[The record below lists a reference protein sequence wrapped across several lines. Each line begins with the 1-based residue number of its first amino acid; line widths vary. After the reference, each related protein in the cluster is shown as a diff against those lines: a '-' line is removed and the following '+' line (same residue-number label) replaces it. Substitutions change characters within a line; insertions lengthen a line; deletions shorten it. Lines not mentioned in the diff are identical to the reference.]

1 MSKLPEYSMA
11 GLVEKFM
18 VVKEGY
24 DSRSKSGSD
33 SDSDSDNGS
42 LLGGLLIIG
51 LLLFLT
57 IGIWIWGL
65 VVLIKYWKHLPAW
78 AKALGVIGLL
88 PILPLGPVVTLI
100 CVYVSK
106 GQGGKGSSGSSG
118 SSAKSSG
125 SVTPKQVSND

>member
-18 VVKEGY
+18 YVKEGY
-24 DSRSKSGSD
+24 ESRSKSG

-106 GQGGKGSSGSSG
+106 GQGSGKGSSGSS
-118 SSAKSSG
+118 SRSSG
-125 SVTPKQVSND
+125 SVTPAAVSD

>member
-1 MSKLPEYSMA
+1 MV
-11 GLVEKFM
+11 GLVEKFIY
-18 VVKEGY
+18 VKEGY
-24 DSRSKSGSD
+24 ESR
-33 SDSDSDNGS
+33 SDNGS
-42 LLGGLLIIG
+42 ALGGLLIIA

-65 VVLIKYWKHLPAW
+65 VVLIKYWKRLPSW

-106 GQGGKGSSGSSG
+106 DGKGSGSGSSRSNP
-118 SSAKSSG
+118 SSSN
-125 SVTPKQVSND
+125 TPTPP

>member
-11 GLVEKFM
+11 GLVEKFIY
-18 VVKEGY
+18 VKEGY
-24 DSRSKSGSD
+24 DSHSKSGSN
-33 SDSDSDNGS
+33 SDSDNGS

-65 VVLIKYWKHLPAW
+65 VVLIKYWKHLPSW
-78 AKALGVIGLL
+78 AQVLGVIGLL

-100 CVYVSK
+100 CVYVTK
-106 GQGGKGSSGSSG
+106 GQGGKGSGSS
-118 SSAKSSG
+118 SKSSG
-125 SVTPKQVSND
+125 AVTPATVSE